1 MTLSWLGTSAVSL
14 QESNAAMLPAK
25 GIAELPLTRALLRDF
40 SFLLANLLYA
50 CEPNE
55 YKYLWD
61 ILSQWDEGETFADA
75 SKCTGH
81 GSLRRFLV
89 ACFKGE
95 GSWIRSLKTQAGV
108 AWLEKTFLFL
118 RGRSY
123 DGHTILNLD
132 VQVLARL
139 LISIPIC
146 GINSMPMRRYF
157 SACYASC
164 KHLSASN
171 LWQLGAF
178 GSLPVGGAAS
188 CSSQCPRSALRRSQ
202 PFLHQPCLLQLC
214 WRFPSNLYTSCVS
227 QVFAV
232 AVSALGC
239 LNYISMKSAAYR
251 LVLRVLLALCRNIP
265 CTGCQHHQKASLV

>member
-139 LISIPIC
+139 LISDPDL
-146 GINSMPMRRYF
+146 RD
-157 SACYASC
+157 
-164 KHLSASN
+164 
-171 LWQLGAF
+171 QLDAH
-178 GSLPVGGAAS
+178 AAV
-188 CSSQCPRSALRRSQ
+188 
-202 PFLHQPCLLQLC
+202 FLCMLCILQTLKCLQSVAIGC
-214 WRFPSNLYTSCVS
+214 IWFPSRGGSSVM
-227 QVFAV
+227 F
-232 AVSALGC
+232 
-239 LNYISMKSAAYR
+239 KS
-251 LVLRVLLALCRNIP
+251 VP
-265 CTGCQHHQKASLV
+265 